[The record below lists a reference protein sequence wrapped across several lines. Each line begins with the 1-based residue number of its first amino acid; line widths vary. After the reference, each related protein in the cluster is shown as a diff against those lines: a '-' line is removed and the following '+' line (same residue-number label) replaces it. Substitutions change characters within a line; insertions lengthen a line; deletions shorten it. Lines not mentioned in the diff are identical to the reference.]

1 MASASILQF
10 HIYYMA
16 AIGQFKNMGEK
27 IKEMSTEDSLE
38 KNIEKIAGNTRGALC
53 EDHFCR

>member
-1 MASASILQF
+1 
-10 HIYYMA
+10 MA

-38 KNIEKIAGNTRGALC
+38 KNIEKIAGNARGALC